1 MKKLPSLLFILF
13 LIPLSLFAQQT
24 VFLAGKSKVS
34 FQSDAPMELIKATSN
49 KLQGAIDAGKRTF
62 AFSIPADSFKGFNS
76 PLQQEHFYENYMEAK
91 SYPVSTFSGKIIEQV
106 DLLKNGSYSVRAKG
120 KLNIH
125 GVEQERIIKV
135 QLRIQDGTIFAETIF
150 TILLQDHNIT
160 IPKVVFQKIAEEIRV
175 VASVEFDQ
183 KKK

>member
-1 MKKLPSLLFILF
+1 
-13 LIPLSLFAQQT
+13 
-24 VFLAGKSKVS
+24 
-34 FQSDAPMELIKATSN
+34 
-49 KLQGAIDAGKRTF
+49 
-62 AFSIPADSFKGFNS
+62 
-76 PLQQEHFYENYMEAK
+76 MEAK

-106 DLLKNGSYSVRAKG
+106 DLFKNGSYSVRAKG

-135 QLRIQDGTIFAETIF
+135 QLRIQDGTIFAETNF